1 MSGFPLQYP
10 SSRELTCGDL
20 LAQSLKQL
28 GVEVAFGLHGGH
40 LDAFLVGCEMVGIRL
55 VDTRHETV
63 AVQAAE
69 GYSRISTKP
78 AVCFVTANSGFS
90 NGLAGL
96 ATAYADRSPILCITS
111 SPPTRDTE
119 NNSLQG
125 IIDQVVAARPVT
137 KFAHRVVVPEE
148 CPRIVSHALRV
159 AQANPPGPVLLDF
172 PIDVLFSPIHPKL
185 ISWGSIT
192 SSPTYPPGPHSEA
205 IEAAAKLIC
214 NAKRPVIITGTGAR
228 RAEAR
233 TSIFK
238 LAEMCDIPVF
248 NSSKHAS
255 FSPKSAMLSEGTA
268 GVLGML
274 THVNLARPDLII
286 LLGAR
291 TGMLLGGRNGA
302 IIPDKECALF
312 QVDCDGS
319 EIGRSLPV
327 ELGIVSDIEQFAS
340 AMNNK
345 LDTADYQGSV
355 DKVWVKSVLGL
366 SSAES
371 PFEND
376 AQESSSGQLHPYHAL
391 KHVFSAIEPGSIII
405 LDGGEAG
412 AWASD
417 LARYSKP
424 CMVMNSTGYLG
435 FLGTGFGYTLGSAI
449 AAPDRKIVNIQGDGS
464 AGFHLME
471 LDTYKRFGL
480 SVMTVI
486 VNNSV
491 WGMSINGQDIVYGTA
506 TSERPVSS
514 LDPGTEYDVV
524 AKGLQNASA
533 KVSKIS
539 DVQPTIARFQ
549 AQKGP
554 SCINLIVDRKPVHPI
569 TTLMV
574 GITDSPDAVV
584 VPYYD
589 NIPRA
594 HYNI

>member
-1 MSGFPLQYP
+1 MSGFSLQYP

-69 GYSRISTKP
+69 RYSRMSTKP
-78 AVCFVTANSGFS
+78 AYFSKERISFS

-96 ATAYADRSPILCITS
+96 ATAYGDRSPILCITS

-125 IIDQVVAARPVT
+125 LVDQVVAARPIT
-137 KFAHRVVVPEE
+137 KFAHRVVAPEE
-148 CPRIVSHALRV
+148 CPRIVSHALRI
-159 AQANPPGPVLLDF
+159 AQASPPGPVLLDF

-205 IEAAAKLIC
+205 IEAAAELIR

-228 RAEAR
+228 SSEAR
-233 TSIFK
+233 KSIFK
-238 LAEMCDIPVF
+238 MAEKCDIPVF
-248 NSSKHAS
+248 NSSKYAS
-255 FSPKSAMLSEGTA
+255 FTPQSPMLSEGTA
-268 GVLGML
+268 GVLGRL
-274 THVNLARPDLII
+274 TYANLARPDLIL

-291 TGMLLGGRNGA
+291 TGMFLGGRNGA
-302 IIPDKECALF
+302 IIPDKECALV
-312 QVDCDGS
+312 QVDCDGG
-319 EIGRSLPV
+319 EIGRSLPI
-327 ELGIVSDIEQFAS
+327 ELGIVSDIEAFAL
-340 AMNNK
+340 AMNNR
-345 LDTADYQGSV
+345 LETADYQGSV
-355 DKVWVKSVLGL
+355 DKAWVQSVLGL

-371 PFEND
+371 PFESD
-376 AQESSSGQLHPYHAL
+376 AQESSSGLLHPYHAM
-391 KHVFSAIEPGSIII
+391 KHVFSAVEPGSIVI

-412 AWASD
+412 AWAAD

-424 CMVMNSTGYLG
+424 STVMTSTGYLG

-449 AAPDRKIVNIQGDGS
+449 AAPNRKIVNIQGDGS

-480 SVMTVI
+480 NVMTVI

-506 TSERPVSS
+506 TSERPISS

-524 AKGLQNASA
+524 AKGLQNTSA
-533 KVSKIS
+533 KVSQIAE
-539 DVQPTIARFQ
+539 VQPTVTRFQ

-574 GITDSPDAVV
+574 GLTDSPDAVV

-594 HYNI
+594 HYNV

>member
-1 MSGFPLQYP
+1 MSCFSLQNP
-10 SSRELTCGDL
+10 PSRELTCGDL

-40 LDAFLVGCEMVGIRL
+40 LDAFLVGCEMIGIRL

-96 ATAYADRSPILCITS
+96 ATAYGDRSPILCITS

-125 IIDQVVAARPVT
+125 LVDQVVAARPIT
-137 KFAHRVVVPEE
+137 KFAHRVVIPEE
-148 CPRIVSHALRV
+148 CPRI
-159 AQANPPGPVLLDF
+159 
-172 PIDVLFSPIHPKL
+172 L

-192 SSPTYPPGPHSEA
+192 SSPTYPPGPHRKA
-205 IEAAAKLIC
+205 IEAAAELIR

-228 RAEAR
+228 SVEAR
-233 TSIFK
+233 NSIFK
-238 LAEMCDIPVF
+238 LAEKCDVPVF
-248 NSSKHAS
+248 NSSKYAS
-255 FSPKSAMLSEGTA
+255 FSPESPMLSEGTA
-268 GVLGML
+268 GVLGRL
-274 THVNLARPDLII
+274 AHANLARPDLIL

-291 TGMLLGGRNGA
+291 TGMFLGGRNGA
-302 IIPDKECALF
+302 IIPDKDCALI
-312 QVDCDGS
+312 QVDCDGG

-327 ELGIVSDIEQFAS
+327 ELGIVSDIEVFAS
-340 AMNNK
+340 ALNNK
-345 LDTADYQGSV
+345 LETAYSQGSV
-355 DKVWVKSVLGL
+355 DKAWVQSMLGL
-366 SSAES
+366 SSAKS

-376 AQESSSGQLHPYHAL
+376 AQELPSGCLHPYHAL
-391 KHVFSAIEPGSIII
+391 RHVFSAVQPGSIII

-412 AWASD
+412 AWAAD
-417 LARYSKP
+417 LARYSNP
-424 CMVMNSTGYLG
+424 STVMTSTGYLG
-435 FLGTGFGYTLGSAI
+435 FLGTGFGYTLGCAI

-471 LDTYKRFGL
+471 LDTYKRFEL
-480 SVMTVI
+480 NVMTVI
-486 VNNSV
+486 VNNST
-491 WGMSINGQDIVYGTA
+491 WGMSINGQDIVYGSA
-506 TSERPVSS
+506 TPARPISS
-514 LDPGTEYDVV
+514 LDAGTEYDVV

-533 KVSKIS
+533 KVSQIS
-539 DVQPTIARFQ
+539 EIYPTVTRFQ
-549 AQKGP
+549 EQKGP

-574 GITDSPDAVV
+574 GLTDSPDAVV

-594 HYNI
+594 HYNF